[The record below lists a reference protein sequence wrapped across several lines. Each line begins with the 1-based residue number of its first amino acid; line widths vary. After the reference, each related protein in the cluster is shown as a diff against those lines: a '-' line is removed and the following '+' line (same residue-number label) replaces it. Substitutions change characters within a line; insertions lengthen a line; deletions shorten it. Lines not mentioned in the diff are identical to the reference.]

1 MSTCSPRVEAT
12 RAWTSPCGS
21 SIIAARVTKKPSTTE
36 TTKAPARP
44 KKKRDA
50 DATRSRIEQAA
61 LTLIRTRGFDATTM
75 RDIAASADVSLGLA
89 YHYYDSKEALAVA
102 FYGDHI
108 ARHDEL
114 TRAAIATRPELAD
127 RIEAALLIG
136 LDVRVADKPVMLVMA
151 RTVLDA
157 ENPTSLFSTRTEALR
172 ARSIGVFR
180 AVADV
185 PELDETLKEPLAL
198 ALWALHLGVL
208 LRFVHDDTPGQKQT
222 RALIAGAARLAAE
235 VSTMLSLP
243 FLDGMR
249 GELLEVLRQG
259 GLLRAGPSAQTVDSA
274 LVPEAAAPTVT
285 PLEAHGTKPRD
296 ASLDLPPRAGSSRRR
311 PRRV

>member
-1 MSTCSPRVEAT
+1 MHRTLDARTAVLDHSGAHAMSRPKKTDANTATRPKRKRDAEAT
-12 RAWTSPCGS
+12 RA
-21 SIIAARVTKKPSTTE
+21 
-36 TTKAPARP
+36 
-44 KKKRDA
+44 
-50 DATRSRIEQAA
+50 RIEDAA
-61 LTLIRTRGFDATTM
+61 LTLIRKKGFDATTM

-89 YHYYDSKEALAVA
+89 YHYFDSKEALAVA

-114 TRAAIATRPELAD
+114 TRAAIATRSELAD

-157 ENPTSLFSTRTEALR
+157 QNPTSLFSPETEALR
-172 ARSIGVFR
+172 ARSIGLFR

-185 PELDETLKEPLAL
+185 PEVDETLKDPLAL

-208 LRFVHDDTPGQKQT
+208 LRFVHDETPGQKET

-235 VSTMLSLP
+235 VSTLLSSP
-243 FLDGMR
+243 FLEAMR
-249 GELLEVLRQG
+249 TDLLATLRQG
-259 GLLRAGPSAQTVDSA
+259 GLLRASPNPSAS
-274 LVPEAAAPTVT
+274 EAESVSEEP
-285 PLEAHGTKPRD
+285 HGTKPRD
-296 ASLDLPPRAGSSRRR
+296 ASLVAEHDPHAGAPGPRAHRARRD
-311 PRRV
+311 RV